1 MILLDRPK
9 QTKFHQKVLFNDN
22 IDVRKTNMGLNE
34 TNMTIQYLTLLQ
46 KENNKCEKQN
56 I

>member
-22 IDVRKTNMGLNE
+22 IDVRKKNIGLNK

-46 KENNKCEKQN
+46 KE
-56 I
+56 

>member
-9 QTKFHQKVLFNDN
+9 QTNFHQKVLFNDN
-22 IDVRKTNMGLNE
+22 IDVRKTKIGLNS
-34 TNMTIQYLTLLQ
+34 TNMIIKYLTLLQ